1 MEIITNHNLTA
12 RYIDEDALKIIQRL
26 KRHGFSG
33 YIVGGGVRDLLLGKT
48 PKDFDIAT
56 DATPR
61 KVKSVFSNS
70 RIIGKRFRLVHV
82 YFRGGKY
89 HEVATFRTD
98 STETDNEFGTEETDA
113 KRRDLT
119 INGLFFDPQTLQI
132 IDYVGGFRDIE
143 NKTIRIIG
151 EPDQRFTEDPVRLL
165 RTIRHAARTGFEIES
180 KTRKSLKKLGSLI
193 KESSPVRVYEEFKKD
208 LTSGYL
214 YDTIWLACEAGLATY
229 LLPTIDT
236 NQDGLFRAE
245 SSFSEVLRKLDEQ
258 NRGLTSV
265 PHSVML
271 AALVFFL
278 KQPLSDTTEC
288 AARFD
293 STEDIK
299 EHIKTSF
306 SGLFVTRRDSS
317 DVENLL
323 SQWLRISQAKSRV
336 KHKAAVPA
344 DYYHD
349 LQFLLTISNS
359 VDLEFFRLY
368 RPGRMRK

>member
-1 MEIITNHNLTA
+1 MEIITSHNLTA

-26 KRHGFSG
+26 KRHGFSA

-61 KVKSVFSNS
+61 KVKSIFSNS

-89 HEVATFRTD
+89 LEVSTFRTD
-98 STETDNEFGTEETDA
+98 STETENEFGTEETDA

-132 IDYVGGFRDIE
+132 IDYVGGYRDIE

-165 RTIRHAARTGFEIES
+165 RTIRHAARTGFEIEG
-180 KTRKSLKKLGSLI
+180 KTRKSLKKLSALI

-208 LTSGYL
+208 LSSGYL
-214 YDTIWLACEAGLATY
+214 YDTLWLACEAGLANY
-229 LLPTIDT
+229 LLPTLGA
-236 NQDGLFRAE
+236 NRDGLFRAE
-245 SSFSEVLRKLDEQ
+245 SSFSEILRKLDEQ
-258 NRGLTSV
+258 NRGVTSV
-265 PHSVML
+265 PHFVML
-271 AALVFFL
+271 AVLVFFL

-293 STEDIK
+293 SAEDIK
-299 EHIKTSF
+299 DHIRTTF

-317 DVENLL
+317 DIENLL
-323 SQWLRISQAKSRV
+323 TQWLRISQAKSRV
-336 KHKAAVPA
+336 KHKAAIPA

-349 LQFLLTISNS
+349 LQFLLTVTNS

-368 RPGRMRK
+368 RSGRARR